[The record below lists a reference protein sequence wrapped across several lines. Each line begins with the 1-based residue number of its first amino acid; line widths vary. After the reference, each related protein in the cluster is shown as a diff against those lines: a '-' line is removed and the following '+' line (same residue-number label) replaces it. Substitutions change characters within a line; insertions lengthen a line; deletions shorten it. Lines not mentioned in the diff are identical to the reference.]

1 MNPPRW
7 VRALAETRTRFSG
20 LRNRR
25 VTSYASRADAWLWS
39 HRESNPDYSDAN
51 RTCSRYHYGPKLSRW
66 RDSNPLPRPYQGRVQ
81 PGELHR
87 QMLPLV
93 VGYSPAGTTPRDTVA
108 RVSGLS
114 SFVSR
119 NLCWARCVLHRGALH
134 THGSIARESN
144 PPRPAWKAG
153 AFAAR
158 PAMQNGSGSSWG
170 MPAPAFALSREERGA
185 SARWLSPRGCLAI
198 RWSSSILMR
207 REAFDYR
214 TTGTARVAA
223 RRSSSCFW
231 MASFSSKESL
241 PLTKR

>member
-7 VRALAETRTRFSG
+7 VRALVETRIRFSC

-25 VTSYASRADAWLWS
+25 VTIYASRADAWLWS
-39 HRESNPDYSDAN
+39 HRESNPDFSDAN

-66 RDSNPLPRPYQGRVQ
+66 RDSNPLPRPYQGRVH

-87 QMLPLV
+87 QM
-93 VGYSPAGTTPRDTVA
+93 
-108 RVSGLS
+108 
-114 SFVSR
+114 
-119 NLCWARCVLHRGALH
+119 
-134 THGSIARESN
+134 SIARESN

-153 AFAAR
+153 AFAAQ
-158 PAMQNGSGSSWG
+158 PAMQNGSDSSWG
-170 MPAPAFALSREERGA
+170 MPAPAFAFSREERGA

-214 TTGTARVAA
+214 TTVTARVAV

-231 MASFSSKESL
+231 ILDAGGSLLVLTRGHLL
-241 PLTKR
+241 PLRADDGTRTRNLFHGKEAIYH